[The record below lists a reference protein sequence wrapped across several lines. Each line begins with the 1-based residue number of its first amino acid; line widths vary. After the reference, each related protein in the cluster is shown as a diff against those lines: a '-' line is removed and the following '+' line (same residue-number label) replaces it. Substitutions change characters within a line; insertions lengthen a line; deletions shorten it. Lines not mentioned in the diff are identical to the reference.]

1 MIHATFF
8 FQTQS
13 MEIGMT
19 ISKKM
24 EDNKMNASKRDG
36 ITK

>member
-1 MIHATFF
+1 MELFF
-8 FQTQS
+8 CQTQS
-13 MEIGMT
+13 TEIEMT
-19 ISKKM
+19 ISKKKL